1 VRSKFSY
8 VRSSHDLCALQLRGN
23 IGEVYKKTII
33 EARNIEALS
42 GNRPANGP

>member
-1 VRSKFSY
+1 MRSKFSY
-8 VRSSHDLCALQLRGN
+8 VRSSHDLCAQLRGN